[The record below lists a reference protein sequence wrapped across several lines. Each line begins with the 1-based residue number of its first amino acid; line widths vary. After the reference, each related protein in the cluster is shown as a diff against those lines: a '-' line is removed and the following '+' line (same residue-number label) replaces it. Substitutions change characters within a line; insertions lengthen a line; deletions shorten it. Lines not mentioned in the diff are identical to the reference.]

1 MEDIPQKPST
11 LNEPQVRGLFIIQ
24 HHPGADQKPVHS
36 LHRVIRIGQLWKGS
50 PVTDYILRYQKN
62 QWTVALC
69 SVGDKKCSNGAS
81 AENNQARD
89 MNDPGRLNVVPVSV
103 QWIAPAGKSNKV
115 ASKGKFIVAADT
127 LLLFDS
133 FNRWRKCFLL
143 IATIVESSGSG
154 TARTI
159 YNGSFTHHQF
169 YDKLFCYTFR
179 IKLFCAGGKWAQY
192 WLHLACVCH
201 NFLKCNWKHFS

>member
-1 MEDIPQKPST
+1 MNLRFGACLSFNTIRELTKNPFILSIASSELDNYERAPQLQTIK
-11 LNEPQVRGLFIIQ
+11 
-24 HHPGADQKPVHS
+24 
-36 LHRVIRIGQLWKGS
+36 
-50 PVTDYILRYQKN
+50 LRYQYN
-62 QWTVALC
+62 QWTVALR